1 MNKYHHKQGSSQ
13 LKYYSLSQSLILFLA
28 LTLVCPVQSKGGAP
42 DEGLK
47 AQQILLKGQVTYVVP
62 QGTPIKLKLASV
74 PSSGLRLADRDLDGN
89 LYPAELNEE
98 ITAKT
103 TEDLYVDEK
112 KVIPEGTIFHG
123 HVSSI
128 VPPRRVGR
136 PGSLA
141 LTFDYFTTP
150 DGKRFAF
157 RAEANNCRASTFKTK
172 AKGLG
177 IIAAHTAGG
186 AITGALVAYQ
196 LFGLQNTVALHGYN
210 LAGGAA
216 AGALGATAY
225 ALLRR
230 GPKAVL
236 EPGDDLNM
244 EIDSDLLL
252 PAATEPTLKKP
263 AQQVPGLEIEV
274 VKSKMVK
281 DELDGYYLRL
291 EALITNDTNNKL
303 TSMDLFVEDT
313 NGHRFPV
320 ATCPDENSELIFH
333 VEPHSMKRV
342 LCAFQVEYPR
352 LKYKLVWINQR
363 TRQEIFSQKL
373 P

>member
-1 MNKYHHKQGSSQ
+1 MTTCPHKPDNSQ
-13 LKYYSLSQSLILFLA
+13 LPVHIFSGSLVFLLVISL
-28 LTLVCPVQSKGGAP
+28 GAP
-42 DEGLK
+42 THGKE
-47 AQQILLKGQVTYVVP
+47 APPQQQTQQLLLKGQVTYVVP
-62 QGTPIKLKLASV
+62 RGTPFKLKLASV
-74 PSSGLRLADRDLDGN
+74 PSSGLSLANRDLDGN
-89 LYPAELNEE
+89 LYPAQLNEE
-98 ITAKT
+98 ITART
-103 TEDLYVDEK
+103 TEDLYVDEN
-112 KVIPEGTIFHG
+112 KVIPEGTVFHG
-123 HVSSI
+123 HVSKI
-128 VPPRRVGR
+128 FPPRRVGR

-157 RAEANNCRASTFKTK
+157 RAEANNSQTSTFKTK

-196 LFGLQNTVALHGYN
+196 LFGLQNTIALHGYN

-244 EIDSDLLL
+244 EIDNDLLL
-252 PAATEPTLKKP
+252 PAATNPTLKP
-263 AQQVPGLEIEV
+263 QVLPVPGLEIEILR
-274 VKSKMVK
+274 SKMIK
-281 DELDGYYLRL
+281 DELEGHYLRL
-291 EALITNDTNNKL
+291 EALITNETDKKL
-303 TSMDLFVEDT
+303 TSMDLFIEDT
-313 NGHRFPV
+313 NGHRYPV
-320 ATCPDENSELIFH
+320 ATCPDEDSELIFH

-342 LCAFQVEYPR
+342 LCAFQVEYPK
-352 LKYKLVWINQR
+352 LKYKLVWIDQR
-363 TRQEIFSQKL
+363 SR
-373 P
+373 